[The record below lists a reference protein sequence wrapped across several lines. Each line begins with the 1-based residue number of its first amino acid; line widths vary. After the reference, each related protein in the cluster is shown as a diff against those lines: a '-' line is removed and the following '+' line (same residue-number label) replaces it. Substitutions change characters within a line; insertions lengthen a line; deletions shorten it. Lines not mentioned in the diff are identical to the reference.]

1 MNIQFVQI
9 HDWQRQAKCVT
20 DKELHK
26 LKKSELLE
34 LLFTMRKE
42 IDQLQTEN
50 SELEQKLND
59 AAANREILE
68 KILHVV
74 CPDEEENNS

>member
-1 MNIQFVQI
+1 M
-9 HDWQRQAKCVT
+9 T

-42 IDQLQTEN
+42 IDALQTEN
-50 SELEQKLND
+50 GDLKQKLSE
-59 AAANREILE
+59 ASLNRKILE
-68 KILHVV
+68 KILHAV
-74 CPDEEENNS
+74 CPNEKEVNDSE

>member
-1 MNIQFVQI
+1 M
-9 HDWQRQAKCVT
+9 T

-42 IDQLQTEN
+42 IDDLQTEK
-50 SELEQKLND
+50 SELEKKLDD
-59 AAANREILE
+59 ATANREILE

-74 CPDEEENNS
+74 CPDEEEINS

>member
-1 MNIQFVQI
+1 M
-9 HDWQRQAKCVT
+9 T

-42 IDQLQTEN
+42 IDVLQTEN
-50 SELEQKLND
+50 GDLKQKLSE
-59 AAANREILE
+59 ASLNREVLE
-68 KILHVV
+68 KIFHAV
-74 CPDEEENNS
+74 CPNEKEGSDSE

>member
-1 MNIQFVQI
+1 M
-9 HDWQRQAKCVT
+9 T

-42 IDQLQTEN
+42 IDSLQ
-50 SELEQKLND
+50 SEAEELKQKLD
-59 AAANREILE
+59 EACANREILE
-68 KILHVV
+68 KILQAVS
-74 CPDEEENNS
+74 PEEKEENESE

>member
-1 MNIQFVQI
+1 M
-9 HDWQRQAKCVT
+9 T

-42 IDQLQTEN
+42 IDTLQTEN
-50 SELEQKLND
+50 AELKQKLDD
-59 AAANREILE
+59 AAVNREILE
-68 KILHVV
+68 KILNAV
-74 CPDEEENNS
+74 CPDKEENDS

>member
-1 MNIQFVQI
+1 M
-9 HDWQRQAKCVT
+9 T

-42 IDQLQTEN
+42 IDALQTEN
-50 SELEQKLND
+50 GDLKQKLSE
-59 AAANREILE
+59 ASLNREILE
-68 KILHVV
+68 KILHAV
-74 CPDEEENNS
+74 CPNEKEGNDSE

>member
-1 MNIQFVQI
+1 M
-9 HDWQRQAKCVT
+9 T

-42 IDQLQTEN
+42 IDKLQTEK
-50 SELEQKLND
+50 SELEKKLDD
-59 AAANREILE
+59 AIINRELLK
-68 KILHVV
+68 KILHAV
-74 CPDEEENNS
+74 CPDEEEGINSDDNE

>member
-1 MNIQFVQI
+1 M
-9 HDWQRQAKCVT
+9 T

-42 IDQLQTEN
+42 IDLLQTEN
-50 SELEQKLND
+50 NDLKQKLGN
-59 AAANREILE
+59 AAADREILE
-68 KILHVV
+68 KIFHAV
-74 CPDEEENNS
+74 CPNEKEGIDSK

>member
-1 MNIQFVQI
+1 M
-9 HDWQRQAKCVT
+9 T

-42 IDQLQTEN
+42 IDLLQTEN
-50 SELEQKLND
+50 NDLKQKLDN
-59 AAANREILE
+59 AAADREIL
-68 KILHVV
+68 
-74 CPDEEENNS
+74 

>member
-1 MNIQFVQI
+1 M
-9 HDWQRQAKCVT
+9 T

-42 IDQLQTEN
+42 IDKLQTEK
-50 SELEQKLND
+50 SELERKLDD
-59 AAANREILE
+59 AAANRELLE
-68 KILHVV
+68 KILHAV
-74 CPDEEENNS
+74 CPDEEEGSIHNENC

>member
-1 MNIQFVQI
+1 M
-9 HDWQRQAKCVT
+9 T

-42 IDQLQTEN
+42 IDLLQTEN
-50 SELEQKLND
+50 NDLKQKLDN
-59 AAANREILE
+59 AAADREILE
-68 KILHVV
+68 KIFHTV
-74 CPDEEENNS
+74 CPNEKEGIDSK

>member
-1 MNIQFVQI
+1 M
-9 HDWQRQAKCVT
+9 T

-42 IDQLQTEN
+42 IDVLQTEN
-50 SELEQKLND
+50 DDLKQKLGE
-59 AAANREILE
+59 ASSNREILE
-68 KILHVV
+68 KILYAV
-74 CPDEEENNS
+74 CPDEKEGSVSE